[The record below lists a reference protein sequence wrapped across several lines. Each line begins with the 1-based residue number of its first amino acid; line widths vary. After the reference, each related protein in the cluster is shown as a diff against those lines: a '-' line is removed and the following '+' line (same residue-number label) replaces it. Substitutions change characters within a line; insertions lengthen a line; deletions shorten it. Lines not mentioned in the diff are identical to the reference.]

1 LGSGRRASSSTRD
14 ARAGRSKTART
25 AAPHITPLYKRLP
38 HGPHRLERN
47 EVVANQRTRIHG
59 AMIEA
64 VAQSGYEETSVKQV
78 IALAGVSRRSF
89 YEQFANKQECFL
101 ATFDLIARREMQYVR
116 RAYLAAEGTL
126 EERVQASLQRYA
138 RLTLEDRKAAL
149 LVVLEAQTAGVAGMA
164 RLRRATAACE
174 QMLAHSFSQ
183 TPGAVALAPP
193 IVRCVAGG
201 LQGIAGAF
209 MRDPQRTEGLD
220 AVEEMLGWTLAFQ
233 TPAAEPM
240 AASLAATLSVR
251 LREIASSYGHGL
263 AGAEAVGRDARTR
276 VLQAV
281 LRLVTREE
289 YRTLS
294 TPQIADE
301 ANVSLDELSELF
313 ADKDECFLSALDM
326 VGDELLAIAADPGL
340 VSEDW
345 PGAVR
350 RVLERLLR
358 HLADHPLQTRVLAQ
372 EAFFAGREA
381 RERVSELA
389 QSIATL
395 LTEGAPAQA
404 PFELAAEGF
413 AGALW
418 HTMRC
423 QVAAGRIQLLAALS
437 DYLAYVVLA
446 PHLGAERAAE
456 ILTERTPQARE
467 RPNGAAAAD
476 HREGAALD
484 DAPESGDGAEGEPPA
499 ALASASASAG

>member
-1 LGSGRRASSSTRD
+1 LGSGRRTSSSTRD
-14 ARAGRSKTART
+14 ARAGRSEAART
-25 AAPHITPLYKRLP
+25 AAPRVTPLYKRLP

-64 VAQSGYEETSVKQV
+64 VAQSGYEDTSVKQV

-101 ATFDLIARREMQYVR
+101 ATFDLIARRETQHVR

-126 EERVQASLQRYA
+126 EERVRASLRRYA
-138 RLTLEDRKAAL
+138 RLTREDRKAAL
-149 LVVLEAQTAGVAGMA
+149 LVVLEAQTAGIAGMA
-164 RLRRATAACE
+164 RLRKATSVCE

-183 TPGAVALAPP
+183 TPGATALAPP
-193 IVRCVAGG
+193 IVRAVAGG
-201 LQGIAGAF
+201 LQGIAGSF
-209 MRDPQRTEGLD
+209 MRDPERTDGLD
-220 AVEEMLGWTLAFQ
+220 VVDEMLGWMLAFQ

-263 AGAEAVGRDARTR
+263 AGAETVARDERTR
-276 VLQAV
+276 ILQAV
-281 LRLVTREE
+281 LRLATREE

-301 ANVSLDELSELF
+301 ANVSIDALCELF
-313 ADKDECFLSALDM
+313 ADKDECFLCALDM
-326 VGDELLAIAADPGL
+326 IGDELLTLVADPGL

-350 RVLERLLR
+350 RVLARLMR

-372 EAFFAGREA
+372 EAFFAGPEA
-381 RERVSELA
+381 RERVQDLA
-389 QSIATL
+389 QNIATL
-395 LTEGAPAQA
+395 LTEGAPAQP
-404 PFELAAEGF
+404 PFGLAADGF

-418 HTMRC
+418 HTIRC
-423 QVAAGRIQLLAALS
+423 QVAAGRIPLLVALS
-437 DYLAYVVLA
+437 DYLAYIVLA
-446 PHLGAERAAE
+446 PHIGAQQAAE
-456 ILTERTPQARE
+456 ILTERAPRAHELAAAPAVPDEHAVEDDQEATL
-467 RPNGAAAAD
+467 AAAA
-476 HREGAALD
+476 G
-484 DAPESGDGAEGEPPA
+484 
-499 ALASASASAG
+499 